1 MMLGSSLL
9 LLAYL
14 DWCGDEAVVPSS
26 VRPIQEEKDPPLYM
40 GKSVGFWMEQLGT
53 SKVSHERETA
63 ILALEKISQ
72 EQAQPAVTAITQ
84 ALSDENNSVRKCA
97 INVLSRIGPS
107 AESARPRLLELT
119 EDPDK
124 EIRTIARQA
133 LDSVD
138 PVGAEEREVQ
148 DAISVGSDILKA
160 QATMKSKG
168 FKCSI
173 EAPDWLYCDRMPQG
187 NFFSNPV
194 VRRTQVSLYHK
205 AGKVTSIHVT
215 SGLIGP

>member
-1 MMLGSSLL
+1 MMLGCSLL
-9 LLAYL
+9 LLANH
-14 DWCGDEAVVPSS
+14 DWRGDEAVVPSS
-26 VRPIQEEKDPPLYM
+26 ARPIQEGKDPPLYM
-40 GKSVGFWMEQLGT
+40 GESVEFWMEQLET
-53 SKVSHERETA
+53 SKVSHEREIA

-97 INVLSRIGPS
+97 IKVLRRIGPS

-148 DAISVGSDILKA
+148 DEISVGTDIHKA
-160 QATMKSKG
+160 HAIMESKG
-168 FKCSI
+168 FKCSN
-173 EAPDWLYCDRMPQG
+173 ETPDRLYCDRMPQG

-205 AGKVTSIHVT
+205 AGKVTSIHVS